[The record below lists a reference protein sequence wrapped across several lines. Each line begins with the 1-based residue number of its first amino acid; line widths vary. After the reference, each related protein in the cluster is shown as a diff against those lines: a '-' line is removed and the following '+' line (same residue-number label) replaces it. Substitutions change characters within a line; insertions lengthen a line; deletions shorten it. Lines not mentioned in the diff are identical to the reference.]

1 MVLSVHFYPECG
13 ALLQSE
19 SLPMDPA
26 ATDFLDVTEL
36 AGEPITSEQY
46 DRLVHR
52 YGWAARYCAG
62 RDAVE
67 LACGSGAGLGLLAGV
82 SRSFEAG
89 DFSAALVAR
98 VRRHFGDRISVRH
111 FDAQAMPFADHS
123 KDVICIFE
131 AIYYL
136 PDIARFIR
144 ECRRVLRPGG
154 QVVVVTCNK
163 DLYDFNPSPHSHVYL
178 GVRELS
184 TEFGGMGFG
193 VECFGYFPVAQ
204 VSGWQRLLR
213 PAKRAAV
220 AAGLMPKTM
229 RGKLLLKRLVFG
241 RPVLMPVELAA
252 SGIRPD
258 EPVRLDPTVTD
269 RAHKVIYC
277 LATLPAV
284 VPVAVPVTG
293 GQGC

>member
-1 MVLSVHFYPECG
+1 MTSPVSAP
-13 ALLQSE
+13 
-19 SLPMDPA
+19 
-26 ATDFLDVTEL
+26 TDFLDVTEL
-36 AGEPITSEQY
+36 SGEPITSEQY

-52 YGWAARYCAG
+52 YGWAARYCVG

-67 LACGSGAGLGLLAGV
+67 LACGSGAGLGLLAAV
-82 SRSFEAG
+82 ARSFEAG
-89 DFSAALVAR
+89 DFSEAMVAR
-98 VRRHFGDRISVRH
+98 VRRHYGDRIAVRR

-123 KDVICIFE
+123 KDVILIFE

-163 DLYDFNPSPHSHVYL
+163 DLYDFNPSPHSHSYP
-178 GVRELS
+178 GVRELAA
-184 TEFGGMGFG
+184 EFGVMGFR

-213 PAKRAAV
+213 PVKRAAV

-241 RPVLMPVELAA
+241 PPVLMPAELTA
-252 SGIRPD
+252 SVVQPA
-258 EPVRLDPTVTD
+258 EPVPLDATVSD

-277 LATLPAV
+277 LATMPAT
-284 VPVAVPVTG
+284 VPVAR

>member
-1 MVLSVHFYPECG
+1 MTSTV
-13 ALLQSE
+13 
-19 SLPMDPA
+19 A
-26 ATDFLDVTEL
+26 APTDFLDVTEL

-89 DFSAALVAR
+89 DFSAAMLAR
-98 VRRHFGDRISVRH
+98 VRRHYGERIPVRQ
-111 FDAQAMPFADHS
+111 FDAQAMPFPDGS
-123 KDVICIFE
+123 KDVILIFE

-136 PDIARFIR
+136 ADIGRFIR

-163 DLYDFNPSPHSHVYL
+163 DLYDFNPSPHSQSYL
-178 GVRELS
+178 GVRELAA
-184 TEFGGMGFG
+184 EFGGMGFG
-193 VECFGYFPVAQ
+193 VECFGYFPVTQ

-213 PAKRAAV
+213 PVKRAAV

-229 RGKLLLKRLVFG
+229 RGKRLLKRLVFG
-241 RPVLMPVELAA
+241 PPVLMPVELAA
-252 SGIRPD
+252 SGIQPA
-258 EPVRLDPTVTD
+258 EPVRLDATVAD

-277 LATLPAV
+277 LATMPAA
-284 VPVAVPVTG
+284 VPVAK